1 MISKW
6 KVRTVEVAGST
17 FYEVYRTTD
26 AAREKDRVERCGGYW
41 TTEKE
46 AQELADHLNREVI
59 HGINE

>member
-6 KVRTVEVAGST
+6 KVRTVEVAGAT

-26 AAREKDRVERCGGYW
+26 AAKAMQRVQRYGGYC

-46 AQELADHLNREVI
+46 AQALADRLNDRE
-59 HGINE
+59 GNTWN

>member
-6 KVRTVEVAGST
+6 KVRTVEVAGAT

-26 AAREKDRVERCGGYW
+26 AVKAMERVQRYDGYW

-46 AQELADHLNREVI
+46 AQDLADRLNDRE
-59 HGINE
+59 GNLWN